1 MGRDEMTRKP
11 APGRDS
17 GAAALEFA
25 LVVPVLLILVFG
37 IIDYGLYFSNT
48 LGARSGVREAARQGV
63 VENFA
68 AGDCSSSS
76 VNSSSGPANMRK
88 LACLAVT
95 ETGATAG
102 ETYAMA
108 TFQDDPPGGWSQGDM
123 LVVCVVVT
131 NKGVTGYSPLPGGG
145 TTQTALRMRVEQDSV
160 APSRAV
166 PGWRAQHHGSPPGGW
181 SWCG

>member
-63 VENFA
+63 VENFD
-68 AGDCSSSS
+68 AGDCSVSST
-76 VNSSSGPANMRK
+76 SSAPANH
-88 LACLAVT
+88 AQ
-95 ETGATAG
+95 AG
-102 ETYAMA
+102 
-108 TFQDDPPGGWSQGDM
+108 
-123 LVVCVVVT
+123 
-131 NKGVTGYSPLPGGG
+131 LPCCHRDRRQRRRDVRDG
-145 TTQTALRMRVEQDSV
+145 E
-160 APSRAV
+160 
-166 PGWRAQHHGSPPGGW
+166 
-181 SWCG
+181 